1 MKSKH
6 CTYGKKSAFC
16 AFVYRGLR
24 DNFRPKSN
32 VTAPR
37 PDGYTKKKLYSGI
50 TVLRSCLFCLQ
61 YSI

>member
-6 CTYGKKSAFC
+6 CTYDKKSA
-16 AFVYRGLR
+16 
-24 DNFRPKSN
+24 KSN